1 MILKRYGNKLHSVR
15 PNFDANAMT
24 EVGFMKDGE
33 SSFEA
38 EPFAQEWE
46 QTELRELRAANES
59 HVQSLAEH
67 AALHSLEEQLLDL
80 ERDQGPHGILVV
92 ENEQGRDMPK
102 TRSTQRSLV
111 EAGENRLH
119 FTFEIDPP
127 LRIGLYRRRG

>member
-24 EVGFMKDGE
+24 EVGFMRDQE

-38 EPFAQEWE
+38 VSFGEEYE
-46 QTELRELRAANES
+46 QVEVRELRASNES

-80 ERDQGPHGILVV
+80 ERDQGGHGVLVV
-92 ENEQGRDMPK
+92 ENEQGKDMPK
-102 TRSTQRSLV
+102 TRGTQRSLV
-111 EAGENRLH
+111 EAGENRMH

-127 LRIGLYRRRG
+127 LRVGLYRRR